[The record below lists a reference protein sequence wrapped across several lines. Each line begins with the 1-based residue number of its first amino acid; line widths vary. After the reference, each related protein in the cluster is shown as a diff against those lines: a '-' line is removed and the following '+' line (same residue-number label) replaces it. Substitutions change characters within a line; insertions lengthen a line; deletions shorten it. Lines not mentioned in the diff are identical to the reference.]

1 MFTSSR
7 LLHYATKLYILQI
20 FSIVN
25 STVQL
30 FYILVLRYAI
40 SCAIMIAHCKN
51 RKDKIMYS
59 PKEIGDRIKSRRDEL
74 DMTLDEVAAKVGV
87 SKSTIQRYENGL
99 IGRIKL
105 PVIESIADA
114 LWISPDWLVGVSEE
128 KTADPKVDGLS
139 PKENELLALYRGV
152 NPDGQ
157 RYILQQ
163 AEFANSREEYRL
175 SPAPTAK
182 SGA

>member
-1 MFTSSR
+1 MFTPSH

-20 FSIVN
+20 FFIVN
-25 STVQL
+25 SAVQL

-40 SCAIMIAHCKN
+40 SCAIMIAHCKA

-139 PKENELLALYRGV
+139 PLEARLLDMFRQFSDDQKEMILAQIEFLLNKRKESFG
-152 NPDGQ
+152 PQG
-157 RYILQQ
+157 
-163 AEFANSREEYRL
+163 
-175 SPAPTAK
+175 
-182 SGA
+182 